1 MTNSFFF
8 IAPKEAP
15 KRLNGTLLSKS
26 TISLSWQR
34 PPDNTWN
41 CGLDG
46 YKVIYNSIDSFGPF
60 SELILP
66 CSVSTYTVTGL
77 ILHSIYEFKV
87 AAYNS
92 KGKSA
97 FSPSIYIRT
106 GDQKPTG
113 TPSNVTVSSVNSTTL
128 LITWTPPTPSARNGL
143 ILGYIVTAKNLQSS
157 RNITIPAYHKSVYL
171 YNLQKDTNYT
181 ITIASYNM
189 EGKGPESKPV
199 HIKTNKEGKV
209 LLFIISILQFDK
221 S

>member
-1 MTNSFFF
+1 M
-8 IAPKEAP
+8 
-15 KRLNGTLLSKS
+15 
-26 TISLSWQR
+26 SWQR

-66 CSVSTYTVTGL
+66 CSVSTYTATGL
-77 ILHSIYEFKV
+77 TLHSIYEFKV

-92 KGKSA
+92 KGQSA

-128 LITWTPPTPSARNGL
+128 LITWTPPTPSARNDI

-157 RNITIPAYHKSVYL
+157 RNITIPTYHKSVYL

-181 ITIASYNM
+181 ITIASYNT
-189 EGKGPESKPV
+189 EGKGPDSKPV